1 MNRLITCRLV
11 SITAIFVFHALNQP
25 CWGFVPS
32 RRFGTSTTTELAM
45 FFAEEVK
52 TNEQPSSVKIVLCE
66 GDEASI
72 QLMSDLM
79 IDAFWLNSP
88 QKHVVDDVQAPVSD
102 AIRSKLVNVQ
112 HSDLMEKYGERLGK
126 RVLTSSLFLAFDQES
141 NDVLGGVC
149 IDVCLLDTMT
159 EQIIPV
165 ERSETMLKNAVASL
179 GPKQRREYKDSSVQQ
194 IATALLPPNVQ
205 AVCCL
210 SNLVV
215 GPNARRK
222 GVAKKLCSEVERVA
236 SAEWGYRELLLK
248 VEADNDAARTLYENK
263 MGYSVKYVNP
273 ESLSLRVNA
282 AVGSFVEVPSDTFIL
297 SKAI

>member
-1 MNRLITCRLV
+1 MAMNRLISCRLV
-11 SITAIFVFHALNQP
+11 SITAVFHALIQP

-32 RRFGTSTTTELAM
+32 LRFGTTTAELAM
-45 FFAEEVK
+45 FFAQEVK
-52 TNEQPSSVKIVLCE
+52 TSEQPSAVKIVLCE

-72 QLMSDLM
+72 QLVSDLM

-88 QKHVVDDVQAPVSD
+88 QKRVVDDQAPVSD

-112 HSDLMEKYGERLGK
+112 HSDLMDKYGERLGK
-126 RVLTSSLFLAFDQES
+126 RVLASSLFLAFDQES
-141 NDVLGGVC
+141 NDVLGAAC
-149 IDVCLLDTMT
+149 IDVCLLDTTT
-159 EQIIPV
+159 EQIIPG
-165 ERSETMLKNAVASL
+165 ERSEAMLKNAVASL
-179 GPKQRREYKDSSVQQ
+179 GPKQRREYKDSSVEE
-194 IATALLPPNVQ
+194 IAAALLPPNVQ

-222 GVAKKLCSEVERVA
+222 GVAKKLCSEAERVA

-248 VEADNDAARTLYENK
+248 VEADNGAARTLYENK
-263 MGYSVKYVNP
+263 LGYSVKYINP
-273 ESLSLRVNA
+273 ESPSLRVNA
-282 AVGSFVEVPSDTFIL
+282 AVGTFVEVPSDTFIL